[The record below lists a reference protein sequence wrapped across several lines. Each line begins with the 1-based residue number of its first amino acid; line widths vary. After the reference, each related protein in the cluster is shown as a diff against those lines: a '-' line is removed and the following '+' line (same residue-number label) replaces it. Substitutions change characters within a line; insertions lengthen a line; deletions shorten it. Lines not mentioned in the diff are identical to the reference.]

1 MDKTYRSELR
11 RLFLVEHL
19 PEPMTRADAHL
30 QIFDN
35 YIENTR
41 LRLRSVRVPETKE
54 WNWILQQRFAV
65 DEDLTHWKIAEIHL
79 DETEYHLFEQFEG
92 REIRKNR
99 YFYESEGKQIEIDV
113 YLGALWGLNIARV
126 GFETP
131 EELRDF
137 QFPFTVLEITGSEF
151 FGGENLVEKNFADVQ
166 EKVAEIVAARHSQDT
181 IIREIAKE
189 NE

>member
-1 MDKTYRSELR
+1 MDKTYRDELR

-35 YIENTR
+35 YLENTR

-54 WNWILQQRFAV
+54 WTWILQQRLAI
-65 DEDLTHWKIAEIHL
+65 DEDSTRWKIAEIHL
-79 DETEYHLFEQFEG
+79 NETEYHLFERFEG

-99 YFYESEGKQIEIDV
+99 YFYEAEDKQIEIDV
-113 YLGALWGLNIARV
+113 FLGKLWGLNLARV
-126 GFETP
+126 CFDTI

-137 QFPFTVLEITGSEF
+137 RFPFAVLEVTGDKF
-151 FGGENLVEKNFADVQ
+151 FGGENLVEKTFADVQ
-166 EKVAEIVAARHSQDT
+166 ARVAQIVENTHSKDT